1 MDRKNDDIVE
11 RAIVALTD
19 GEPIL
24 IHDFEDRENET
35 DLVIA
40 ASKITHT
47 LIARF
52 RNEAGGLI
60 CVAIS
65 DEASEVLG
73 LPFLSDMI
81 DHPLTENGDL
91 KYDTRSAFSLPV
103 NHRDT
108 YTGITD
114 IDRET
119 TIKRLAEVAHA
130 AEIGEYTAEQF
141 VKEFR
146 SPGHVQIL
154 RSAPSLK
161 ERRGHTE
168 LGIALSK
175 AAGMEPAVVVCEML
189 DDVSGKASSKEE
201 MQEYAK
207 KNGLLFVEGKIL
219 VEALE
224 GKPNK

>member
-1 MDRKNDDIVE
+1 MDRTNDDIVE
-11 RAIVALTD
+11 RAIVALSK

-40 ASKITHT
+40 ASKITHA

-65 DEASEVLG
+65 DSAAKALE
-73 LPFLSDMI
+73 LPFLSDII
-81 DHPLTENGDL
+81 DHPLTDSSDL

-114 IDRET
+114 IDREM
-119 TIKRLAEVAHA
+119 TIKRLAEVAHS

-141 VKEFR
+141 IKEFR

-168 LGIALSK
+168 LGIALAK

-189 DDVSGKASSKEE
+189 DDESGKASSKTE

-207 KNGLLFVEGKIL
+207 RNGLLFIEGKAL
-219 VEALE
+219 VEAIE
-224 GKPNK
+224 GKPKK

>member
-1 MDRKNDDIVE
+1 MDRTNDDIVE
-11 RAIVALTD
+11 RAIVALSN

-40 ASKITHT
+40 ASKITHA

-65 DEASEVLG
+65 DSAAKSLE
-73 LPFLSDMI
+73 LPFLSDII
-81 DHPLTENGDL
+81 DHPLTDCSDL

-114 IDRET
+114 IDREM
-119 TIKRLAEVAHA
+119 TIKRLAEVAHS

-141 VKEFR
+141 IKEFR

-168 LGIALSK
+168 LGIALAK

-189 DDVSGKASSKEE
+189 DDESGKASSKTE

-207 KNGLLFVEGKIL
+207 RNGLLFIEGKAL
-219 VEALE
+219 VEAIE
-224 GKPNK
+224 GKPKK

>member
-1 MDRKNDDIVE
+1 MDGNNDEIVE
-11 RAIVALTD
+11 RAIVALSN

-24 IHDFEDRENET
+24 VYDFEDRENET

-65 DEASEVLG
+65 DGAAKSLG
-73 LPFLSDMI
+73 LPFLSDII
-81 DHPLTENGDL
+81 DHPLTDSSDL

-114 IDRET
+114 IDREI
-119 TIKRLAEVAHA
+119 TIKRLAEVAHS

-141 VKEFR
+141 IKEFR

-154 RSAPSLK
+154 RSASSLK

-168 LGIALSK
+168 LGIALAK
-175 AAGMEPAVVVCEML
+175 AAEMEPAVVLCEML
-189 DDVSGKASSKEE
+189 DDENGKASSKED
-201 MQEYAK
+201 MQKYAE
-207 KNGLLFVEGKIL
+207 KNGLLFVEGKVL
-219 VEALE
+219 VETLE
-224 GKPNK
+224 GEAKK

>member
-1 MDRKNDDIVE
+1 MDRTNDDIVE
-11 RAIVALTD
+11 RAIVALSN

-40 ASKITHT
+40 ASKITHA

-65 DEASEVLG
+65 DSAAKSLE
-73 LPFLSDMI
+73 LPFLSDII
-81 DHPLTENGDL
+81 DHPLTDSSDL

-114 IDRET
+114 IDREM
-119 TIKRLAEVAHA
+119 TIKRLAEVAHS

-141 VKEFR
+141 IKEFR

-168 LGIALSK
+168 LGIALAK

-189 DDVSGKASSKEE
+189 DDESGKASSKTE

-207 KNGLLFVEGKIL
+207 RNGLLFIEGKAL
-219 VEALE
+219 VEAIE
-224 GKPNK
+224 GKPKK